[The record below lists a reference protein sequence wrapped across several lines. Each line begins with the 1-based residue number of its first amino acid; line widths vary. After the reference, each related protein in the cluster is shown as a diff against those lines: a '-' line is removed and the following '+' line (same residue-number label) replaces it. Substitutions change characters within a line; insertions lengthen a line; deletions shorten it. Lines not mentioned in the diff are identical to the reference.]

1 MLRENDPKHHKMREV
16 SNSTHTHTHS
26 HSLTHTHTTHMHT
39 HILTHTLTHLHTH
52 IHNTH
57 THAVH
62 IHILFIVFQS
72 VPLDPQSARKMNEI
86 RSKYV
91 HLDQKL
97 RYIQYSLCIH
107 NNGL

>member
-16 SNSTHTHTHS
+16 SNSTHAHTHAHTHS
-26 HSLTHTHTTHMHT
+26 HTHTTH
-39 HILTHTLTHLHTH
+39 
-52 IHNTH
+52 
-57 THAVH
+57 THAVC
-62 IHILFIVFQS
+62 IHVHVLFIVFQS
-72 VPLDPQSARKMNEI
+72 VPLDPQSTRKMNEI
-86 RSKYV
+86 RSKYI